1 MAKHFYHIPL
11 HNALGFIKAHK
22 SQLNQLTQN
31 KKQLE
36 YNKLLGKSYYLLQ
49 LETFVSFFKIDKDL
63 DYALKT
69 MEYFN
74 SVLFLD
80 TLSKSMNFSQFK
92 LLENQVQNKDFFYAF
107 CYLYAQ
113 QSPEAFVHFMQ
124 KTFIHYHTAFNQ
136 NTTTKIDHKEM
147 CQTLLKSK
155 KMTVKE
161 SFGENEKG
169 SFFKILMDDKVIISE
184 KGKVIKTLRKKVYKN
199 LFYYLLDLDEKNCSE
214 QNFKFF

>member
-11 HNALGFIKAHK
+11 HNALDFIKEHK

-49 LETFVSFFKIDKDL
+49 LEAFLSFFKIDKEL

-80 TLSKSMNFSQFK
+80 KLSKSMNFSQFK
-92 LLENQVQNKDFFYAF
+92 LVEKQIQTKDFFYAF
-107 CYLYAQ
+107 CYLYVQ
-113 QSPEAFVHFMQ
+113 YSSEDFEHFMQ
-124 KTFIHYHTAFNQ
+124 KTFLHYHTAFNQ
-136 NTTTKIDHKEM
+136 NSNIKIDHQEM
-147 CQTLLKSK
+147 SQTLLKLK
-155 KMTVKE
+155 QITLKE
-161 SFGENEKG
+161 SFGEDDTG
-169 SFFKILMDDKVIISE
+169 SFFKILIDDKVILLE
-184 KGKVIKTLRKKVYKN
+184 RGKQIKTLRKKIYKN
-199 LFYYLLDLDEKNCSE
+199 LFYYLLDLDNK
-214 QNFKFF
+214 KAP